1 MSPKRTSQK
10 RCMRIGVECQPQG
23 ILAWMPKSLAILGAG
38 RVGRALGR
46 ALRDCGWRIRV
57 VAARSEASA
66 RKAAKFIG
74 AGQPV
79 AGISHHALTARTMI
93 IGVPDDAIPEIA
105 GELAAVGGR
114 QLRGKIV
121 LHTSG
126 ACDAGVLQPV
136 RALGAFAASM
146 HPLQTFNGVSVP
158 PLEGKIFAIEGD
170 PPAVRVARAIARSLG
185 GVPVNITAEKKPLYH
200 AAGAFAAGLVLALE
214 EAGVQMLK
222 ASGLPQREAQQALL
236 SLTRQVLEHYE
247 KLGPQKAWTGPL
259 SRGDYGVVA
268 AHEEAIANYR
278 PEFLEAYIAVSRLS
292 GQVLAADP
300 AAVLGHLEKLPRHSL
315 LLSKSKGGSA

>member
-1 MSPKRTSQK
+1 MQK
-10 RCMRIGVECQPQG
+10 T
-23 ILAWMPKSLAILGAG
+23 LAILGAG

-46 ALRDCGWRIRV
+46 LLHERGWRILL
-57 VAARSEASA
+57 VAAHSEATA
-66 RKAAKFIG
+66 RKAAKYIR
-74 AGQPV
+74 AGQPI
-79 AGISHHALTARTMI
+79 AGISHRALAARTI
-93 IGVPDDAIPEIA
+93 LVSVPDDTIPEIA
-105 GELAAVGGR
+105 AELARVGGQ

-126 ACDAGVLQPV
+126 SCDANALQPV
-136 RALGAFAASM
+136 RAFGALAASM
-146 HPLQTFNGVSVP
+146 HPMQTFNGVSAP

-170 PPAVRVARAIARSLG
+170 APAVRVARSIARSLG

-222 ASGLPQREAQQALL
+222 TSGLPHREALHALL
-236 SLTRQVLEHYE
+236 SLSRQVLEHYE
-247 KLGPQKAWTGPL
+247 KLGPHKAWTGPL

-268 AHEEAIANYR
+268 ANEEAVAHYH
-278 PEFLEAYIAVSRLS
+278 PEFLEAYVAVSRLS
-292 GQVLAADP
+292 GHVLAADP
-300 AAVLGHLEKLPRHSL
+300 AAVLGHLEQLPRHSP